1 MSALRSI
8 LAGLVL
14 VLALG
19 CAALP
24 AWAQEQVT
32 EVIQLRYRTAEQ
44 ILPVLQPLVEKG
56 GTLSAMNS
64 RLIVRTT
71 PENLAEIKDVL
82 AQIDTMP
89 RRLMISVRQD
99 ADVERSARGG
109 QVSGRVEIGDEVVIF
124 SPGEPTPPGATVQ
137 SNGVRAR
144 VYSSEGQRGERIS
157 QQVQVVDG
165 GQALIR
171 VGQSAPIL
179 SRQWVDT
186 PSGRRLTEVIE
197 YREVDAGFVVTPRVA
212 GEQVT
217 LDISTAG
224 DRLQGSP
231 TGPAQVQRVQTSVTG
246 RLGEWIEIA
255 GIGEEAVRRESE
267 ILASSRDARREA
279 RRVLL
284 KVDEIK

>member
-1 MSALRSI
+1 MSALRS
-8 LAGLVL
+8 AFARWAVG
-14 VLALG
+14 LALV

-24 AWAQEQVT
+24 AMAQALVT

-44 ILPVLQPLVEKG
+44 VLPVLQPLVEKG

-71 PENLAEIKDVL
+71 PDNLAELKDVL

-109 QVSGRVEIGDEVVIF
+109 EISGRVEIGDEVVI
-124 SPGEPTPPGATVQ
+124 SSSGKPTPPGASVQ
-137 SNGVRAR
+137 SNDVRAK

-171 VGQSAPIL
+171 VGQSTPIR
-179 SRQWVDT
+179 SRRWVDT
-186 PSGRRLTEVIE
+186 PNGRRLTEVIE
-197 YREVDAGFVVTPRVA
+197 YREVDAGFVVTPRVV

-217 LDISTAG
+217 LDISTSG
-224 DRLQGSP
+224 DRMQGSP
-231 TGPAQVQRVQTSVTG
+231 TGPAQVQRVQTSVAG

-255 GIGEEAVRRESE
+255 GIGEEAVRQDSE